1 MKNKKKNMCLFFIL
15 LQINLTIGAVRT
27 DTHMVLSLALALSI
41 NNKQQIID
49 SYVGLVFSSR
59 FIDL

>member
-1 MKNKKKNMCLFFIL
+1 MCLFFIL